1 MARKVHRIDTLPDD
15 APRRDTGESADA
27 RHPLTVRTL
36 DRLLAV
42 QRPVVLAHL
51 RSIRQHHP
59 QATTAQIAQMLE
71 RRYLTAVTTGGAA
84 VGATA
89 VIPGIG
95 TATTIALSGVETAGF
110 LEATALFAQSLA
122 ELHGIP
128 VENPDR
134 GRALVLGLML
144 GREGADLVGQ
154 FARQAT
160 GRGGSRSAYWGEL
173 VTSSLPRAAVGPV
186 LDRLTH
192 TFVRRFAA
200 AGSVSV
206 VTKALPFGIGAAL
219 GGTGNHL
226 LGRRVVSGA
235 RRAFGVV
242 PATFPAELDLR
253 PGNHPIGRNSVGI
266 AGRVGG
272 AITGAGRHIGAA
284 ASRPFRGGTRRRQID
299 GPDEASAIAAE
310 SPEPTKST
318 DAPATDTRT
327 TQESP

>member
-1 MARKVHRIDTLPDD
+1 MARKVHRIDSLPDD
-15 APRRDTGESADA
+15 APRREAGEPEDS

-51 RSIRQHHP
+51 RSIRQHNP
-59 QATTAQIAQMLE
+59 SATTAQVAQMLE

-95 TATTIALSGVETAGF
+95 TATTLALSGVETAGF
-110 LEATALFAQSLA
+110 LEATALFAQSLS

-134 GRALVLGLML
+134 ARALVLALML

-160 GRGGSRSAYWGEL
+160 GRGGPMSAYWGEL

-192 TFVRRFAA
+192 TFLRRFAA
-200 AGSVSV
+200 AGGASIIG
-206 VTKALPFGIGAAL
+206 KAMPFGIGAAI
-219 GGTGNHL
+219 GGAGNHI

-235 RRAFGVV
+235 RRAFGIV
-242 PATFPAELDLR
+242 PAVFPSELDPR
-253 PGNHPIGRNSVGI
+253 PGIHPIGRNAGGI
-266 AGRVGG
+266 VRRVGG
-272 AITGAGRHIGAA
+272 AVTGAGRQIGGV
-284 ASRPFRGGTRRRQID
+284 ASRPFRRGAARPALDRD
-299 GPDEASAIAAE
+299 DEPDTEK
-310 SPEPTKST
+310 P
-318 DAPATDTRT
+318 
-327 TQESP
+327 

>member
-1 MARKVHRIDTLPDD
+1 MARKVHRIDSLPDD
-15 APRRDTGESADA
+15 APRRDAGDSSDA

-51 RSIRQHHP
+51 RGIRQHHP
-59 QATTAQIAQMLE
+59 QATTAQVAQMLE

-95 TATTIALSGVETAGF
+95 TATTLALSGVETAGF

-134 GRALVLGLML
+134 ARALVLALML

-160 GRGGSRSAYWGEL
+160 GRGGPMSAYWGEL
-173 VTSSLPRAAVGPV
+173 VTASLPRATVGPV
-186 LDRLTH
+186 LDKLTH

-206 VTKALPFGIGAAL
+206 VGKALPFGIGAAI
-219 GGTGNHL
+219 GGTGNHI

-242 PATFPAELDLR
+242 PGVFPVDLDPR
-253 PGNHPIGRNSVGI
+253 PETAPLVRGAGGI
-266 AGRVGG
+266 ARRVGG
-272 AITGAGRHIGAA
+272 VVTGAGRRVGSV
-284 ASRPFRGGTRRRQID
+284 ASRPFQRGT
-299 GPDEASAIAAE
+299 GPDEITGGGASADSTT
-310 SPEPTKST
+310 SPKEDS
-318 DAPATDTRT
+318 
-327 TQESP
+327 